1 MPRIAAALAIL
12 AALAACAA
20 VVSGASTPRGHSAAA
35 SATQRVEVPKGNVN
49 LRSTLVRPAGNHRF
63 PAVVVLGECRHDRR
77 ASHWLPQLQAR
88 GFAAISVGCG
98 SARSSVAERSA
109 DAFAALAYLRS
120 LSYVSPDRIAVL
132 GWSSGATAALAA
144 VGTRVAVKDGFRA
157 AVAFAPNCSAL
168 GRYRPAVS
176 ARVLTTPRA
185 AHAASCKSRARRA
198 GKRFSLSVYRNAARK
213 RGDAAAFQTLAT
225 ALASVGNTLTI
236 FDPDSW
242 VTAPLLPN
250 APLDPDQSLADRF
263 RHQIQ
268 EFGTWVNTTQWS
280 TPLYVVGP
288 DQPRVQ
294 VNIDSKHSRY
304 NAEDQGYMGQDFA
317 SVPLPADATSADPPE
332 NPLSKSSWIDHEL
345 IVYQPSTDTAWELY
359 HLLKDSNGKW
369 WATAGGK
376 ISNVSHNM
384 GNYDPWPSGTPHG
397 MTGYAVPMLAGLQ
410 RLEELGRGTIDHV
423 VGVSIPHPMKGVFRS
438 PGLSSDGEWTVPD
451 AVPEG
456 TRFRLP
462 ADLNIDALPLT
473 PYAKIVAKAIQA
485 HGLVIVDRDCRPTDG
500 KKCPA
505 VTFKAE
511 DPRPKNPDP
520 YAGIFGNT
528 PRDHLFDNFPWDKLQ
543 VLAEV

>member
-1 MPRIAAALAIL
+1 MKRLLACVVAGAAIL
-12 AALAACAA
+12 LITSG
-20 VVSGASTPRGHSAAA
+20 SGAAPA
-35 SATQRVEVPKGNVN
+35 ATQRVEVPNGNSK
-49 LRSTLVRPAGNHRF
+49 LRATLARPAGNHRF
-63 PAVVVLGECRHDRR
+63 PAVVLLGECRHDKH
-77 ASHWLPQLQAR
+77 AGHWLPQLQAR
-88 GFAAISVGCG
+88 GFAAISIGCQ
-98 SARSSVAERSA
+98 SAHSDVRTRTSE
-109 DAFAALAYLRS
+109 AFAALVYLRS

-132 GWSSGATAALAA
+132 GWSSGATAALAS
-144 VGTRVAVKDGFRA
+144 VGSKTAPANGFHA
-157 AVAFAPNCSAL
+157 AVAFAPNCVAL
-168 GRYRPAVS
+168 GRYRPVVP
-176 ARVLTTPRA
+176 ARVLTTARD
-185 AHAASCKSRARRA
+185 AHAAACKARARRA

-213 RGDAAAFQTLAT
+213 RGDAAAFQTLTAT
-225 ALASVGNTLTI
+225 LASAVDTRTI

-294 VNIDSKHSRY
+294 VSIDSKHSRY
-304 NAEDQGYMGQDFA
+304 SAEDQGYMGQDFA
-317 SVPLPADATSADPPE
+317 AVPLPPDATSADPPE
-332 NPLSKSSWIDHEL
+332 SPLSNAWIDHEL

-359 HLLKDSNGKW
+359 HLVKDSNGKW

-473 PYAKIVAKAIQA
+473 PYAKMVAKAIQA

-505 VTFKAE
+505 VTFRAE

-520 YAGIFGNT
+520 YAGIFGST
-528 PRDHLFDNFPWDKLQ
+528 PRDHLFDNFPWDKRQ
-543 VLAEV
+543 VLAEG

>member
-1 MPRIAAALAIL
+1 MRLVLASV
-12 AALAACAA
+12 AA
-20 VVSGASTPRGHSAAA
+20 VAAVLVISSGSGAAPA
-35 SATQRVEVPKGNVN
+35 ATQRVEIPNGNSK
-49 LRSTLVRPAGNHRF
+49 LRATLVRPAGNHRC
-63 PAVVVLGECRHDRR
+63 PAVVLLGACRHDKHVG
-77 ASHWLPQLQAR
+77 HWLPQLQAR
-88 GFAAISVGCG
+88 GFAAVSVGCQ
-98 SARSSVAERSA
+98 SSRSSLRERTAE
-109 DAFAALAYLRS
+109 AFAGLAYMRS
-120 LSYVSPDRIAVL
+120 LSYVSPERIAVL

-144 VGTRVAVKDGFRA
+144 VGSRTAGLNGFRA
-157 AVAFAPNCSAL
+157 AVAFGPSCGAL
-168 GRYRPAVS
+168 GRYRPAVA
-176 ARVLTTPRA
+176 ARVLTTANDPRA
-185 AHAASCKSRARRA
+185 ARCKSRARRA

-213 RGDAAAFQTLAT
+213 RGNAAAFKTLTT
-225 ALASVGNTLTI
+225 ALASAVTTRTI

-242 VTAPLLPN
+242 VTAPLTPN
-250 APLDPDQSLADRF
+250 APLDPDQSLVGAF
-263 RHQIQ
+263 RHQIE
-268 EFGTWVNTTQWS
+268 EFGTWVNTTNWS

-294 VNIDSKHSRY
+294 VKIDSKHSRY
-304 NAEDQGYMGQDFA
+304 SAEDQGYMAQDFA
-317 SVPLPADATSADPPE
+317 DVPLPADATSADPPE
-332 NPLSKSSWIDHEL
+332 SPLSQQWIDHEL

-359 HLLKDSNGKW
+359 HLLKDSNGQW

-397 MTGYAVPMLAGLQ
+397 MTGYAVPMLVGLQ
-410 RLEELGRGTIDHV
+410 RLEELQRGTIDHV

-438 PGLSSDGEWTVPD
+438 PGLSTDGEWTVPD

-462 ADLNIDALPLT
+462 ADLNVDALPLT
-473 PYAKIVAKAIQA
+473 PYAKMVAKAIQN
-485 HGLVIVDRDCRPTDG
+485 HGLVVVDRDCRPTDG

-520 YAGIFGNT
+520 YAAIFGGVA
-528 PRDHLFDNFPWDKLQ
+528 REHLFDNFPWDKLQ